1 MTNLTIFKRNCFTLV
16 LRILIT
22 IIPAA
27 VLHRQQIIYVY
38 KSNSVHN
45 RVESCTF
52 VWMIKLKFQS
62 DDLVLFSKEYAVQTN
77 CAQTITHYRISN
89 ALGVFTH
96 CYTLKLGAF
105 SRVNM
110 AIWVFKFSKKGNKI
124 RFLAKNILKVNYSIA

>member
-1 MTNLTIFKRNCFTLV
+1 MCPIFVMSLQNQDER
-16 LRILIT
+16 
-22 IIPAA
+22 
-27 VLHRQQIIYVY
+27 Y

-45 RVESCTF
+45 RVEICTF
-52 VWMIKLKFQS
+52 VSMIKLKSKS
-62 DDLVLFSKEYAVQTN
+62 DDLVLFSKEYAVQIN

-110 AIWVFKFSKKGNKI
+110 AIWVLKFAKKGNKI
-124 RFLAKNILKVNYSIA
+124 RFLAKNILKVKCGFSEKSNNWWRFRKILWPSQNI